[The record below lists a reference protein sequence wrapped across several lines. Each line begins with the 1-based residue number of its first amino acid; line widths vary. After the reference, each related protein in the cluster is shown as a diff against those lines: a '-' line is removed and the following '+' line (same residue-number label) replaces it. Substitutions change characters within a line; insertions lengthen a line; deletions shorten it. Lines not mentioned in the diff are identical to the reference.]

1 MKRLCALFLAIA
13 FLTAL
18 TPVNT
23 NAGISDEYA
32 IIKCGL
38 NYGSNGLVY
47 ANLENHTG
55 QGYSLGYFD
64 SDREFVEIAYTSET
78 QITMLK
84 DRSLYITNDSK
95 NIYVQDKP
103 QSVAGTIGCY
113 HKTAGEY
120 RSYASASEAASNYS
134 DGFVAYSRGTYLALY
149 GNYMSS
155 SDASNLWTGSSNCV
169 TVVKTGTNRILFE
182 FDGGSGVGLGV
193 MPDGRGGEALTWFK
207 GYKYLGGFEYIRN
220 SPDGN
225 LTVINVLSMEDYIR
239 GVLPSEMSP
248 SWPAEALKAQAVC
261 ARTYAAH
268 NKNKHAS
275 YGFDVCNT
283 ADCQVYSGLQTQSS
297 EIDRAVRETS
307 GKYITYN
314 GEVASIFYFSSD
326 GGATEDSE
334 NVFNEAIPYLR
345 GKIDEYE
352 PLISTGHESWTAE
365 FTAAQI
371 SETLQGKGYGIGR
384 VVSITPV
391 YTRLG
396 NIYSITFK
404 DSGGKTFTFSREQA
418 RTILGGSKVLSAR
431 FSISVKGSEAEASEP
446 ETLYIAGQSEPFT
459 DTDVYAIGTGGTE
472 RVTEREITVITG
484 SGGTA
489 KRVLGE
495 LGQSLVSGVEQVG
508 EAFVF
513 RGSGWGHNVG
523 MSQWG
528 ARAMAE
534 IGKDYEDIIYYYFTN
549 VEIRS

>member
-1 MKRLCALFLAIA
+1 MKKLCALCLIIVF
-13 FLTAL
+13 FSAL
-18 TPVNT
+18 LPANT
-23 NAGISDEYA
+23 NARFSDQYA
-32 IIKCGL
+32 VIKCGL
-38 NYGSNGLVY
+38 SYGSNGLVY
-47 ANLENHTG
+47 ANLENYSG

-64 SDREFVEIAYTSET
+64 SNREFTEIAYTSAT
-78 QITMLK
+78 KITMLK

-95 NIYVQDKP
+95 NLYVQDKP
-103 QSVAGTIGCY
+103 KNSVGTIGCY
-113 HKTAGEY
+113 HKLAGEY
-120 RSYASASEAASNYS
+120 RDYSSAQYAASEYS
-134 DGFVAYSRGTYLALY
+134 GGFVAYSRGKYLALH

-169 TVVKTGTNRILFE
+169 TVVETGTDRILFE
-182 FDGGSGVGLGV
+182 FDGGSDTGLGI

-207 GYKYLGGFEYIRN
+207 GYKYPGGFEYIRN

-239 GVLPSEMSP
+239 GVLPSEMTYT
-248 SWPAEALKAQAVC
+248 WPLEALKAQAVC

-268 NKNKHAS
+268 NVGKHWS
-275 YGFDVCNT
+275 YGFDICNT
-283 ADCQVYSGLQTQSS
+283 TDCQAYSGLQTQSP
-297 EIDRAVRETS
+297 EIDRAVAETS
-307 GKYITYN
+307 GEYITYG

-352 PLISTGHESWTAE
+352 PLITTGHESWTAE
-365 FTAAQI
+365 FTSAQI
-371 SETLQGKGYGIGR
+371 SEILQGKGYGIGS

-396 NIYSITFK
+396 NIYSVTFR
-404 DSGGKTFTFSREQA
+404 DSRGKTFTFSREQA
-418 RTILGGSKVLSAR
+418 RTILGGSKVRSAR
-431 FSISVKGSEAEASEP
+431 FTVTVKGSEAETSDN
-446 ETLYIAGQSEPFT
+446 ETLYIAGQSEQFT
-459 DTDVYAIGTGGTE
+459 ETDVYAIGSNGTE
-472 RVTEREITVITG
+472 RIAGHEVTVITG
-484 SGGTA
+484 SGNTA
-489 KRVLGE
+489 KRLLGE

-508 EAFVF
+508 DTFVF

-534 IGKDYEDIIYYYFTN
+534 HGKDYRDIINYYFTG
-549 VEIRS
+549 VDVSR